1 MTTDPNP
8 AATPTQDPPAAAD
21 PPVQDSTVDPP
32 AERTYTTDDV
42 NRIVQDRLARQ
53 KEKFSDYDDLKA
65 KAAKFDE
72 VEQQQ
77 KTELERANERAATLE
92 RDLAEATA
100 ARQDSLL
107 RAAVISEAAKRSV
120 HDPDAALALVD
131 RSLLEFADDGTPS
144 NIADAMDSLL
154 KAKPY
159 LVSGGATRGSADFG
173 ARGEPG
179 KGQLGSEALKTMT
192 PEQIVKARRDGRFDA
207 LAKGEA

>member
-8 AATPTQDPPAAAD
+8 AAPPTPEPPAGDPPPD
-21 PPVQDSTVDPP
+21 PPTDPAP
-32 AERTYTTDDV
+32 ERTYTTDDV
-42 NRIVQDRLARQ
+42 NRIVQERLARQ
-53 KEKFSDYDDLKA
+53 KEKYADYADLKA

-77 KTELERANERAATLE
+77 KTELERAQERAAALE
-92 RDLAEATA
+92 RDLADATA

-107 RAAVISEAAKRSV
+107 RAAVISEAAKRNV

-131 RSLLEFADDGTPS
+131 RSLLEFGEDGTPS

-159 LVSGGATRGSADFG
+159 LVGGGVTRGSADLG

-179 KGQLGSEALKTMT
+179 SKGQLSRDQLKTMS
-192 PEQIVKARRDGRFDA
+192 PDQIVAARQDGRLDA
-207 LAKGEA
+207 LMKGEA